1 MLIKLQLVVKK
12 NILLRRTVS
21 RPAVFEFPWFPH
33 WLCDLPFDPLLLF
46 VRGDLASK
54 GNLRGG
60 TVNGIALE
68 NSQVRDTI
76 DVAEVNVSGN
86 VCVGSKEMINL
97 SCLAADSRNGQCK
110 TQTADCHYRWRS
122 SCWSG
127 FYTSSSPGV
136 SK

>member
-1 MLIKLQLVVKK
+1 M
-12 NILLRRTVS
+12 VS

-46 VRGDLASK
+46 ARGDLASK
-54 GNLRGG
+54 GDLRGG